1 MKKYKVP
8 IIICLMVIILFFVN
22 LRFDLIDRII
32 VQFSSEKYSEFVSE
46 MDYEKELL
54 REPVC
59 IKDMASEKT
68 ELAETELDKIIQ
80 PYDFHIQLNE
90 KYNLSEIATADS
102 DFDKTVQLLEWLTEH
117 TYYSGMQMK
126 MLNDDTFDIL
136 DYSFDKSFKHAINCR
151 YRAIA
156 FADCLIAVGIKA
168 FPVAMVSSEFT
179 GSHFTCLVCISEE
192 DKWCSF
198 DPSFGCWFTDKEG
211 ELLDIFEIRELF
223 LKNKEPVVKGYSFNG
238 KQENFD
244 VYMNSFLKFCIS
256 NLSTWADNSTDRR
269 SEDTFSGRK
278 QFSSAIPEIKNIAP
292 RSDLTE

>member
-8 IIICLMVIILFFVN
+8 IIICLIVIIVFFVN

-126 MLNDDTFDIL
+126 MLNDDTLEIL
-136 DYSFDKSFKHAINCR
+136 DYSFDKPFNRAINCR

-179 GSHFTCLVCISEE
+179 GSHFTCLVYISEE

-223 LKNKEPVVKGYSFNG
+223 LENKEPVVKGYSFNG

-256 NLSTWADNSTDRR
+256 NLSTWSDN
-269 SEDTFSGRK
+269 
-278 QFSSAIPEIKNIAP
+278 
-292 RSDLTE
+292 

>member
-1 MKKYKVP
+1 MKRFKIP
-8 IIICLMVIILFFVN
+8 IIIGLVVIILVVVN

-32 VQFSSEKYSEFVSE
+32 VQFSSEKYAEYVSE

-59 IKDMASEKT
+59 IKDMASEDR
-68 ELAETELDKIIQ
+68 ELTETELDKIIK
-80 PYDFHIQLNE
+80 PYDFHTQLNE
-90 KYNLSEIATADS
+90 KYNLSDIATADS
-102 DFDKTVQLLEWLTEH
+102 DFDKAVQVLEWLTEH

-126 MLNDDTFDIL
+126 MLNDDTLEIL
-136 DYSFDKSFKHAINCR
+136 DYSFDKPFNRAINCR

-156 FADCLIAVGIKA
+156 FADCLVAVGIKA

-179 GSHFTCLVCISEE
+179 GSHFTCLVYISEE

-198 DPSFGCWFTDKEG
+198 DPSFGCWFTDEEG

-223 LKNKEPVVKGYSFNG
+223 LENKEPVVKGYSFNG

-244 VYMNSFLKFCIS
+244 VYMNSFLKFCVS

-269 SEDTFSGRK
+269 SENTFSGRK
-278 QFSSAIPEIKNIAP
+278 QFSSAVPEIKILHDEN
-292 RSDLTE
+292 

>member
-1 MKKYKVP
+1 MKKFKIP
-8 IIICLMVIILFFVN
+8 IIIGIVVIILVVVN
-22 LRFDLIDRII
+22 LRFDLIDSII
-32 VQFSSEKYSEFVSE
+32 VQFSSEKYAEYVSE

-59 IKDMASEKT
+59 IKDMASEDR
-68 ELAETELDKIIQ
+68 ELTETELDKIIK
-80 PYDFHIQLNE
+80 PYDFHTQLNE
-90 KYNLSEIATADS
+90 KYNLSDIATADS
-102 DFDKTVQLLEWLTEH
+102 DFDKAVQILEWLTEH

-126 MLNDDTFDIL
+126 MLNDDTLEIL
-136 DYSFDKSFKHAINCR
+136 EYSFDKPFNRAINCR

-156 FADCLIAVGIKA
+156 FADCLVAVGIKA

-179 GSHFTCLVCISEE
+179 GSHFTCLVYISEE

-198 DPSFGCWFTDKEG
+198 DPSFGCWFTDEEG

-223 LKNKEPVVKGYSFNG
+223 LENKEPVVKGYSFNG

-256 NLSTWADNSTDRR
+256 NLSTWADNSNDRR
-269 SEDTFSGRK
+269 SENTFSGRK
-278 QFSSAIPEIKNIAP
+278 QFSSAIPEIKNI
-292 RSDLTE
+292 SQ

>member
-1 MKKYKVP
+1 MKKLKIP
-8 IIICLMVIILFFVN
+8 IIIGLVVIIIVVVN

-32 VQFSSEKYSEFVSE
+32 VQFSSEKYAEYVSE

-59 IKDMASEKT
+59 IKDMASEDR
-68 ELAETELDKIIQ
+68 ELTETELDKIIK
-80 PYDFHIQLNE
+80 PYDFHTQLNE
-90 KYNLSEIATADS
+90 KYNLSDIATADS
-102 DFDKTVQLLEWLTEH
+102 DFDKAVQVLEWLTEH

-126 MLNDDTFDIL
+126 MLNDDTLEIL
-136 DYSFDKSFKHAINCR
+136 EYSFDKPFNRAINCR

-156 FADCLIAVGIKA
+156 FADCLVAVGIKA

-179 GSHFTCLVCISEE
+179 GSHFTCLVYISEE

-198 DPSFGCWFTDKEG
+198 DPSFGCWFTDEEG

-223 LKNKEPVVKGYSFNG
+223 LENKEPVVKGYSFNG

-244 VYMNSFLKFCIS
+244 VYMNSFLK
-256 NLSTWADNSTDRR
+256 LS
-269 SEDTFSGRK
+269 
-278 QFSSAIPEIKNIAP
+278 I
-292 RSDLTE
+292 

>member
-8 IIICLMVIILFFVN
+8 IIICLIVIIVFFVN

-126 MLNDDTFDIL
+126 MLNDDTLEIL
-136 DYSFDKSFKHAINCR
+136 EYSFDKPFNRAINCR

-156 FADCLIAVGIKA
+156 FADCLVAVGIKA

-179 GSHFTCLVCISEE
+179 GSHFTCLVYISEE

-198 DPSFGCWFTDKEG
+198 DPSFGCWFTDEEG

-223 LKNKEPVVKGYSFNG
+223 LENKEPVVKGYSFNG

-244 VYMNSFLKFCIS
+244 VYMNSFLKFCVS

-269 SEDTFSGRK
+269 SENTFSGRK
-278 QFSSAIPEIKNIAP
+278 QFSSAIPEIKNI
-292 RSDLTE
+292 SQ

>member
-1 MKKYKVP
+1 MKKYKIP
-8 IIICLMVIILFFVN
+8 IIICLIVIILFFVN

-126 MLNDDTFDIL
+126 MLDDDTFDIL

-151 YRAIA
+151 YRAIS

-179 GSHFTCLVCISEE
+179 GSHFTCLVYISEE

-223 LKNKEPVVKGYSFNG
+223 LENKEPVVKGYSFNG

-269 SEDTFSGRK
+269 SENTFSGRK

>member
-8 IIICLMVIILFFVN
+8 IIICLIVIILFFVN

-54 REPVC
+54 KEPVC
-59 IKDMASEKT
+59 IKDMASEDR
-68 ELAETELDKIIQ
+68 ELTETELDKIIK
-80 PYDFHIQLNE
+80 PYDFHTQLNE
-90 KYNLSEIATADS
+90 KYNLSDIATADS
-102 DFDKTVQLLEWLTEH
+102 DFDKTVQILEWLTEH

-126 MLNDDTFDIL
+126 MLNDDTLEIL
-136 DYSFDKSFKHAINCR
+136 DYSFDKPFNRAINCR

-156 FADCLIAVGIKA
+156 FADCLVAVGIKA

-179 GSHFTCLVCISEE
+179 GSHFTCLVYISEE

-223 LKNKEPVVKGYSFNG
+223 LENKEPVVKGYSFNG

-269 SEDTFSGRK
+269 SENTFSGRK
-278 QFSSAIPEIKNIAP
+278 QFSSAIPEIKNI
-292 RSDLTE
+292 SQ

>member
-1 MKKYKVP
+1 MKKFKIP
-8 IIICLMVIILFFVN
+8 IIIGLVVIILVVVN

-32 VQFSSEKYSEFVSE
+32 VQFSSEKYAEYVSE
-46 MDYEKELL
+46 MDYEEALL
-54 REPVC
+54 KEPVC
-59 IKDMASEKT
+59 IKDMASEDR
-68 ELAETELDKIIQ
+68 ELTETELDKIIK

-90 KYNLSEIATADS
+90 KYKLSNIATADS
-102 DFDKTVQLLEWLTEH
+102 DFDKAVQILEWLTEH

-126 MLNDDTFDIL
+126 MLNDDTLEIL
-136 DYSFDKSFKHAINCR
+136 EYSFDKPFNRAINCR

-156 FADCLIAVGIKA
+156 FADCLVAVGIKA

-179 GSHFTCLVCISEE
+179 GSHFTCLVYISEE

-198 DPSFGCWFTDKEG
+198 DPSFGCWFTDEEG

-223 LKNKEPVVKGYSFNG
+223 LENKEPVVKGYSFNG

-269 SEDTFSGRK
+269 SENTFSGRK
-278 QFSSAIPEIKNIAP
+278 QFSSAVPEQIFTNQ
-292 RSDLTE
+292 

>member
-1 MKKYKVP
+1 MKKFKIP
-8 IIICLMVIILFFVN
+8 IIIGLVVIILVVVN

-32 VQFSSEKYSEFVSE
+32 VQFSSEKYAEYVSE
-46 MDYEKELL
+46 MDYEEALL

-59 IKDMASEKT
+59 IKDMASEDR
-68 ELAETELDKIIQ
+68 ELTETELDKIIK
-80 PYDFHIQLNE
+80 PYDFHTQLNE
-90 KYNLSEIATADS
+90 KYNLSDIATADS
-102 DFDKTVQLLEWLTEH
+102 DFDKAVQVLEWLTEH

-126 MLNDDTFDIL
+126 MLNDDSLEIL
-136 DYSFDKSFKHAINCR
+136 EYSFDKPFNRAINCR

-156 FADCLIAVGIKA
+156 FADCLVAVGIKA

-179 GSHFTCLVCISEE
+179 GSHFTCLVYISEE

-198 DPSFGCWFTDKEG
+198 DPSFGCWFTDEEG

-223 LKNKEPVVKGYSFNG
+223 LENKEPVVKGYSFNG

-269 SEDTFSGRK
+269 SENTFSGRK
-278 QFSSAIPEIKNIAP
+278 QFSSAIPEINI
-292 RSDLTE
+292 TQ

>member
-1 MKKYKVP
+1 MKKFKIP
-8 IIICLMVIILFFVN
+8 IIIGLVVIILVVVN

-32 VQFSSEKYSEFVSE
+32 VQFSSEKYAEYVSE
-46 MDYEKELL
+46 MDYEEALL
-54 REPVC
+54 KEPVC
-59 IKDMASEKT
+59 IKDMASEDR
-68 ELAETELDKIIQ
+68 ELTETELDKIIK

-90 KYNLSEIATADS
+90 KYKLSDIATADS
-102 DFDKTVQLLEWLTEH
+102 DFDKAVQILEWLTEH

-126 MLNDDTFDIL
+126 MLNDDTLEIL
-136 DYSFDKSFKHAINCR
+136 EYSFDKPFNRAINCR

-156 FADCLIAVGIKA
+156 FADCLVAVGIKA

-179 GSHFTCLVCISEE
+179 GSHFTCLVYISEE

-198 DPSFGCWFTDKEG
+198 DPSFGCWFTDEEG

-223 LKNKEPVVKGYSFNG
+223 LENKEPVVKGYSFNG

-269 SEDTFSGRK
+269 SENTFSGRK
-278 QFSSAIPEIKNIAP
+278 QFSSAVPEQIFTNQ
-292 RSDLTE
+292 

>member
-8 IIICLMVIILFFVN
+8 IIICLIVIILFFVN

-126 MLNDDTFDIL
+126 MLNDDTLEIL
-136 DYSFDKSFKHAINCR
+136 EYSFDKPFNRAINCR

-156 FADCLIAVGIKA
+156 FADCLVAVGIKA

-179 GSHFTCLVCISEE
+179 GSHFTCLVYISEE

-198 DPSFGCWFTDKEG
+198 DPSFGCWFTDEEG

-223 LKNKEPVVKGYSFNG
+223 LENKEPVVKGYSFNG

-244 VYMNSFLKFCIS
+244 VYMNSFLKFCVS

-269 SEDTFSGRK
+269 SENTFSGRK
-278 QFSSAIPEIKNIAP
+278 QFSSAIPEIKNI
-292 RSDLTE
+292 SQ

>member
-1 MKKYKVP
+1 MKKFKIP
-8 IIICLMVIILFFVN
+8 IIIGLVVIILVVVN

-32 VQFSSEKYSEFVSE
+32 VQFSSEKYAEYVSE
-46 MDYEKELL
+46 MDYEEALL
-54 REPVC
+54 KEPVC
-59 IKDMASEKT
+59 IKDMASEDR
-68 ELAETELDKIIQ
+68 ELTETELDKIIK
-80 PYDFHIQLNE
+80 PYDFHAQLNE
-90 KYNLSEIATADS
+90 KYNLSDIATADS
-102 DFDKTVQLLEWLTEH
+102 DFDKAVQVLEWLTEH

-126 MLNDDTFDIL
+126 MLNDDSLEIL
-136 DYSFDKSFKHAINCR
+136 DYSFDKPFNRAINCR

-156 FADCLIAVGIKA
+156 FADCLVAVGIKA

-179 GSHFTCLVCISEE
+179 GSHFTCLVYISEE

-198 DPSFGCWFTDKEG
+198 DPSFGCWFTDEEG

-223 LKNKEPVVKGYSFNG
+223 LENKEPVVKGYSFNG

-269 SEDTFSGRK
+269 SENTFSGRK
-278 QFSSAIPEIKNIAP
+278 QFSSAIPEIKKYFTMKNN
-292 RSDLTE
+292 

>member
-8 IIICLMVIILFFVN
+8 IIICLIVIILFFVN

-90 KYNLSEIATADS
+90 KYNLSEIATADN

-126 MLNDDTFDIL
+126 MLNDDTLEIL
-136 DYSFDKSFKHAINCR
+136 DYSFDKPFNRAINCR

-156 FADCLIAVGIKA
+156 FADCLVAVGIKA

-179 GSHFTCLVCISEE
+179 GSHFTCLVYISEE

-223 LKNKEPVVKGYSFNG
+223 LENKEPVVKGYSFNG

-269 SEDTFSGRK
+269 SENTFSGRK

>member
-8 IIICLMVIILFFVN
+8 IIICLIVIILFFVN

-126 MLNDDTFDIL
+126 MLNDDTLGIL
-136 DYSFDKSFKHAINCR
+136 DYSFDKPFTRAINCR

-156 FADCLIAVGIKA
+156 FADCLVAVGIKA

-179 GSHFTCLVCISEE
+179 GSHFTCLVYISEE

-223 LKNKEPVVKGYSFNG
+223 LENKEPVVKGYSFNG

-244 VYMNSFLKFCIS
+244 VYMNSFLKFCVS
-256 NLSTWADNSTDRR
+256 NLSTWADNSNDRR
-269 SEDTFSGRK
+269 SENTFSGRK
-278 QFSSAIPEIKNIAP
+278 QFSSAVPEINI
-292 RSDLTE
+292 TQ

>member
-8 IIICLMVIILFFVN
+8 IIICLIVIILFFVN

-80 PYDFHIQLNE
+80 PYDFHIQLNK
-90 KYNLSEIATADS
+90 KYNLSDIATAEC
-102 DFDKTVQLLEWLTEH
+102 DFDKTVQILEWLTQH
-117 TYYSGMQMK
+117 TFYSGMQIRLLK
-126 MLNDDTFDIL
+126 DDTLNIL
-136 DYSFDKSFKHAINCR
+136 DYSFDKPFTRAINCR

-156 FADCLIAVGIKA
+156 FADCLVAVGIKA
-168 FPVAMVSSEFT
+168 FPVCMVSSGFST
-179 GSHFTCLVCISEE
+179 SHFTCLVYMSET

-198 DPSFGCWFTDKEG
+198 DPSFGCWFTDDEG
-211 ELLDIFEIRELF
+211 NLLDIFEIRQLF
-223 LKNKEPVVKGYSFNG
+223 LENKEPIVKGYSFNG
-238 KQENFD
+238 EQENFD
-244 VYMNSFLKFCIS
+244 VYMNCFMKLCIS

-269 SEDTFSGRK
+269 SENTFSGRK

>member
-1 MKKYKVP
+1 MKKYKIP
-8 IIICLMVIILFFVN
+8 IIIGLVVIILFFIN

-32 VQFSSEKYSEFVSE
+32 VQFSSEKYAEYVSE
-46 MDYEKELL
+46 MDYEEALL
-54 REPVC
+54 KEPVC
-59 IKDMASEKT
+59 VKDMASEDR
-68 ELAETELDKIIQ
+68 ELTETELDKIIK
-80 PYDFHIQLNE
+80 PYDFHTQLNE
-90 KYNLSEIATADS
+90 KYNLSDIATADS
-102 DFDKTVQLLEWLTEH
+102 DFDKAVQILEWLTEH

-126 MLNDDTFDIL
+126 MLNDDTLEIL
-136 DYSFDKSFKHAINCR
+136 DYSFDKPFNRAINCR

-156 FADCLIAVGIKA
+156 FADCLVAVGIKA

-179 GSHFTCLVCISEE
+179 GSHFTCLVYISEE

-198 DPSFGCWFTDKEG
+198 DPSFGCWFTDEDG

-223 LKNKEPVVKGYSFNG
+223 LENKEPVVKGYSFNG

-269 SEDTFSGRK
+269 SENTFSGRK
-278 QFSSAIPEIKNIAP
+278 QFSSAIPEIKNI
-292 RSDLTE
+292 SQ